1 MTSDAQGNR
10 PLSEEE
16 LQELVASSDAG
27 ARNPIGA
34 VGLSLAIIA
43 VSWSIFQVVLASPL
57 SNYLLPGAVNN
68 NSRLIHL
75 AFALCLGFMA
85 YPAMGRE
92 SRNAFSFA
100 LGHLGTAIG
109 IGAFALAL
117 IIANVPGVTISVAVS
132 LGALIA
138 LALIIPTFLNGSNQ
152 ATPLERVASAI
163 GIFIAIGVLTYS
175 GTAIL
180 GQYLTGGWGNALQGV
195 SIVCALG
202 AAALMVFFYLRQWSD
217 PESSFV
223 PLQDW
228 VLATAGVYVAI
239 YGFLNY
245 QKIVDSG
252 GLADDVDKFFALAG
266 LLILFEAARRALGP
280 AMAIIATIFLA
291 YVFFGSSDYVPEVI
305 RWKGASLKKAMSH
318 MWITSEGVFGIAL
331 GVSTKFVFL
340 FVLFGALLDKAGAG
354 NYFIKMA
361 FGALGHLKG
370 GPAKA
375 AVVGSAATG
384 LISGSSI
391 ANVVT
396 TGTFTIPLMKRV
408 GFSSEQAGS
417 VEVAS
422 SVNGQIMPPVMGAA
436 AFLMVEYVG
445 ISYVEVITHAF
456 LPAAISYIAL
466 VYIVHLEAVKRNMPT
481 LGNRVVSMGRTIGG
495 MALFFAGFAALCYGV
510 QYPVQWVVALMP
522 GASGLTLS
530 LLVVLAYGALLKLAA
545 GVEDLVPDDPNA
557 KEVEL
562 PEVAKI
568 YKAGLHYL
576 LPIIVLVYFLMIEQ
590 KSPGLSAFWATALL
604 FVILLTQKPLKAIF
618 RGQSNL
624 LQTFVEGV
632 SDLWAGLID
641 GARNMIGIAL
651 ATATAGVIVGT
662 VTLTGVGQVMAD
674 LVEFLS
680 GGNLILMLVMVGL
693 LSLVLGMGLPT
704 TANYIVVS
712 SLMAGVVVELGA
724 QSGLIVPLI
733 AVHLFVFYFGI
744 MADVTPPVGLASF
757 AAAAVS
763 GGDAIRTG
771 FVAFFYSLRTVAL
784 PFVFIFNTDLLLI
797 DVTWVQGIL
806 VAISAT
812 IAILVF
818 TAGTMGYF
826 LTRSRIYESILLVLV
841 AFALFRPDFFMNR
854 IMPPHTTVAP
864 SALIQAL
871 DAAQPGD
878 ELRLTIRGPD
888 FDTGDTA
895 STTLVVSAVEG
906 LNGTELAEKT
916 GLVLLP
922 EAERMPL
929 DAPGFGTP
937 AEQKLESFDFYGDT
951 PVEIV
956 EVLAPSTQLPKELIF
971 IPALLLLALVALL
984 QRGRARQTQGVP
996 A

>member
-1 MTSDAQGNR
+1 MSSDTQGNR

-27 ARNPIGA
+27 ARDPAGN
-34 VGLSLAIIA
+34 VGLFLAIVA
-43 VSWSIFQVVLASPL
+43 VLWSVFQVVLASPL
-57 SNYLLPGAVNN
+57 SNYLLPGSVVN
-68 NSRLIHL
+68 NSRQIHL
-75 AFALCLGFMA
+75 AFAMFLAFSA
-85 YPAMGRE
+85 YPALKSSPRNYIPIQDWIMGI
-92 SRNAFSFA
+92 A
-100 LGHLGTAIG
+100 
-109 IGAFALAL
+109 GAFLAL
-117 IIANVPGVTISVAVS
+117 YG
-132 LGALIA
+132 
-138 LALIIPTFLNGSNQ
+138 
-152 ATPLERVASAI
+152 
-163 GIFIAIGVLTYS
+163 Y
-175 GTAIL
+175 
-180 GQYLTGGWGNALQGV
+180 
-195 SIVCALG
+195 
-202 AAALMVFFYLRQWSD
+202 FF
-217 PESSFV
+217 
-223 PLQDW
+223 
-228 VLATAGVYVAI
+228 
-239 YGFLNY
+239 Y
-245 QKIVDSG
+245 QKIVDAG
-252 GLADDVDKFFALAG
+252 GLADDTDKWFALVG
-266 LLILFEAARRALGP
+266 LLLLFEAARRALGP

-291 YVFFGSSDYVPEVI
+291 YVFFGSSEWVPEVI
-305 RWKGASLKKAMSH
+305 RWKGASLQKAMSH

-361 FGALGHLKG
+361 FGALGHLRG

-481 LGNRVVSMGRTIGG
+481 LGDRVVSMGRTIGG
-495 MALFFAGFAALCYGV
+495 MALFFVGFAGLCYGI
-510 QYPVQWVVALMP
+510 QYPIKAIVALMP
-522 GASGLTLS
+522 DASGLVLS
-530 LLVVLAYGALLKLAA
+530 ALIVLAYLILLWLAS

-562 PEVAKI
+562 PVIAEI

-590 KSPGLSAFWATALL
+590 KSPGLSAFWATSLL
-604 FVILLTQKPLKAIF
+604 FVILLTQKPLKSIF
-618 RGQSNL
+618 RGESDTANA
-624 LQTFVEGV
+624 FMAGV
-632 SDLWAGLID
+632 TDLWNGLID

-680 GGNLILMLVMVGL
+680 GGNLIAMLALVGL
-693 LSLVLGMGLPT
+693 LSLILGMGLPT

-724 QSGLIVPLI
+724 QDGLIVPLI

-763 GGDAIRTG
+763 GGDAIKTG
-771 FVAFFYSLRTVAL
+771 FTAFFYSLRTVAL

-797 DVTWVQGIL
+797 DVGWVQGIL

-812 IAILVF
+812 IAILIF
-818 TAGTMGYF
+818 TAGTMGWF
-826 LTRSRIYESILLVLV
+826 LTKNRIYESVALILI

-854 IMPPHTTVAP
+854 IAPPFAQIEPAQLTQAVGEAAPGSTMRIEVA
-864 SALIQAL
+864 
-871 DAAQPGD
+871 
-878 ELRLTIRGPD
+878 GPD
-888 FDTGDTA
+888 FDTGNMTETTVVLDIPEGADGTA
-895 STTLVVSAVEG
+895 RVDALGLMTLE
-906 LNGTELAEKT
+906 ED
-916 GLVLLP
+916 GLVK
-922 EAERMPL
+922 L
-929 DAPGFGTP
+929 DEPMFGTP
-937 AEQKLESFDFYGDT
+937 VADELDMFDYYADDAVRIT
-951 PVEIV
+951 SIQ
-956 EVLAPSTQLPKELIF
+956 APQSQPAKELIF
-971 IPALLLLALVALL
+971 IPALILLGLVAFL
-984 QRGRARQTQGVP
+984 QRGRAAKQGEP